1 MEPLEEV
8 GGREFKVVG
17 RVWWMVGSGG
27 GRGEEWG
34 GVGRHPEGEER
45 ERGG

>member
-27 GRGEEWG
+27 G
-34 GVGRHPEGEER
+34 EG
-45 ERGG
+45 